1 MSKEENRKK
10 EKIGKTIS
18 SLPYQTGLSKP
29 LLEHYLKVCGK
40 QFSKLLSSQQVQAE
54 ADRVWCGVKRCLFG
68 NGKELHFKKLMDFD
82 TIGGKSNKNGA
93 RFDLDAMYVN
103 WLLDFL

>member
-1 MSKEENRKK
+1 MLFRS
-10 EKIGKTIS
+10 
-18 SLPYQTGLSKP
+18 
-29 LLEHYLKVCGK
+29 KVCGK

-54 ADRVWCGVKRCLFG
+54 ADRVWCGVERCLFG

-93 RFDLDAMYVN
+93 RFDLDAM
-103 WLLDFL
+103 WMQCMSIGLDFL